1 MTDNPHYRRPRR
13 RRPVRQLPRRPVR
26 GQTRK
31 QRPPGDA
38 PSPHEVIQ
46 RSSVPQLTDPHDP
59 EACRKFRRE
68 IREWVA
74 RRERQRQ
81 RDLELWH
88 RFLEEERLNGVP
100 QPQPQAIRN
109 TDDVRQYLR
118 DRAAR
123 EERFMRRYAEWQKE
137 EADEQ
142 PAADAD

>member
-1 MTDNPHYRRPRR
+1 M
-13 RRPVRQLPRRPVR
+13 
-26 GQTRK
+26 
-31 QRPPGDA
+31 
-38 PSPHEVIQ
+38 
-46 RSSVPQLTDPHDP
+46 PQLTDPHDP

-100 QPQPQAIRN
+100 QPQPQAIQN

-137 EADEQ
+137 EADKQ